1 MLIMNNHLH
10 FILDFGCAP
19 VPKNTAGMMMSIYMS
34 MSIKSVMSYYYAVTM
49 MMIMIE
55 YNAIKKESQGIFGM
69 GVFFV
74 SHAMLR
80 FGLVFGSAGSD
91 TDWCIEYWYGMDF
104 KKTLGVQQQQNN
116 TEFVQRILA

>member
-1 MLIMNNHLH
+1 MLIMNNHYLH

-55 YNAIKKESQGIFGM
+55 YNAIKKESQGTFGM
-69 GVFFV
+69 GVFCLF
-74 SHAMLR
+74 HMQ
-80 FGLVFGSAGSD
+80 
-91 TDWCIEYWYGMDF
+91 C
-104 KKTLGVQQQQNN
+104 
-116 TEFVQRILA
+116 